1 MQYDLHN
8 LIIFKS
14 NYKNEFFQAFYG
26 FTVGMSNFG
35 CTSKQRC
42 RSAVNIS
49 VYKFIMSVV

>member
-14 NYKNEFFQAFYG
+14 NYKNESFQAFYG

-35 CTSKQRC
+35 FTSKQRC

-49 VYKFIMSVV
+49 VYKFIMSEV